1 MSKVVP
7 ITDKSNIIIV
17 FDTETT
23 GFSPEK
29 NEIVQLSYIVY
40 DTNTKNPKVI
50 HATTTPL
57 DIVDVNGLVPSYTT
71 AIHGISKNDTIGKRP
86 IKEHIDEFIK
96 YCDMAG
102 KFVGHNISFDI
113 KMIVGQ
119 INKIMEVATT
129 EDKTKYTT
137 FLERFNMIGKALP
150 DDAYCTMT
158 APSASKTYA
167 ECRGDMKTKKKEKL
181 MEVHKLLFNENV
193 TGKLHN
199 AIVDVCVTLRVF
211 LMLTQDIDICL
222 EYKTGLTDTESSTDT
237 TLNTNQHICSLIQP
251 VNIGQHISEL
261 IEYNGELITGIVESS
276 SGDNTIITT
285 EKIMINTIRKVA
297 EEVAKNVIAEGIQN
311 ASSQIAST
319 QDTIQLET
327 PTHITDIM
335 ICKAVIKTGKNK
347 DNMCGRVVKQMNK
360 VCTEFCGY
368 HAKKTNKVAPA
379 GGRIRHNKHKT
390 TQKRRP
396 KKRTNKKRKNR

>member
-40 DTNTKNPKVI
+40 DTDTKNPKVI
-50 HATTTPL
+50 HATTTPE
-57 DIVDVNGLVPSYTT
+57 DIVYVNGPIPSYTT
-71 AIHGISKNDTIGKRP
+71 AIHGISNKDTIGKRP

-119 INKIMEVATT
+119 IKKIMN
-129 EDKTKYTT
+129 EDNKEKYNT
-137 FLERFNMIGKALP
+137 FLERFNMIGKSLP

-158 APSASKTYA
+158 DESATKTYA
-167 ECRGDMKTKKKEKL
+167 ECRKDMKTKKKEKL
-181 MEVHKLLFNENV
+181 MEVHKLLFNQNV

-211 LMLTQDIDICL
+211 LMLTQYIDICL

-297 EEVAKNVIAEGIQN
+297 EEVAKNVIAKGQQNVNSKMQQMSEGP
-311 ASSQIAST
+311 
-319 QDTIQLET
+319 IQLET
-327 PTHITDIM
+327 STHTTDIM
-335 ICKAVIKTGKNK
+335 ICKAVIQTGKRKNQK
-347 DNMCGRVVKQMNK
+347 CGRVLK
-360 VCTEFCGY
+360 VCREFCGY
-368 HAKKTNKVAPA
+368 HAKKTNKVAPAAPA

-396 KKRTNKKRKNR
+396 KKRTNKKRKNL